1 MQVGWSR
8 SDTVAKLC
16 DAPEAGIFRFVSG
29 RIGKSP
35 TGHPLL
41 TRHNEEMHEAAV
53 QDCGFILMQTDSVS
67 TILNVDD
74 SDAQRYATS
83 RVLRHAGFEVM
94 EAGTGRHALAM
105 VAKRPDLVIL
115 DVNLPDMSGFDVC
128 RKIRADESNS
138 RVPVVHLSASMVS
151 TKAKVTG
158 LEGGADAYLVQPVEP
173 EELLATVRALLRVRR
188 AEETLWQSEQQYRLF
203 FEANPLAC
211 WVLDGATD
219 AILAVNEAAV
229 QMYGYAR
236 SEFINLTPRDLLY
249 PATNDEGIN
258 TAAVSAQPQSTI
270 VQKHKKKDG
279 QRLDVEIL
287 WAPLQISDKTAR
299 LAIVQD
305 ITEKLRRESAQRQEE
320 VRRLLL
326 QRLVQAQEEER
337 RRIARELHDEAGQLM
352 TSLLVGL
359 RAIND
364 AQRLT
369 LVKQQ
374 TKRLRKITS
383 DTITELG
390 RMARGLH
397 SGILEDLGLQEAL
410 KRLVDDFSSAH
421 KIRVNFDFG
430 APGFRTPQS
439 NGDLEVYRIVQ
450 EALTNIARHS
460 KAKNVTI
467 VFVWKEPELHL
478 TIDDDGVGF
487 EMKNLL
493 RNPSDHL
500 GIEGMRQRASM
511 LGGALEIASQLR
523 KGTQIAV
530 SLPLTS
536 LGAGNT

>member
-1 MQVGWSR
+1 MP
-8 SDTVAKLC
+8 
-16 DAPEAGIFRFVSG
+16 DA
-29 RIGKSP
+29 
-35 TGHPLL
+35 
-41 TRHNEEMHEAAV
+41 
-53 QDCGFILMQTDSVS
+53 VS

-83 RVLRHAGFEVM
+83 RVLRHAGFDVI
-94 EAGTGRHALAM
+94 EAGSGQHALAM

-128 RKIRADESNS
+128 RQIRADESNA

-151 TKAKVTG
+151 TRAKVTG

-173 EELLATVRALLRVRR
+173 EELLATVRALLRVRK
-188 AEETLWQSEQQYRLF
+188 AEETLWQSQQQYRLF

-211 WVLDGATD
+211 WILDGATG

-236 SEFINLTPRDLLY
+236 SEFMNLTSRALLHEV
-249 PATNDEGIN
+249 ATDSLN
-258 TAAVSAQPQSTI
+258 AVAISAQPEAAIFQR
-270 VQKHKKKDG
+270 HKRKDG
-279 QRLDVEIL
+279 QLLDVEVL
-287 WAPLQISDKTAR
+287 WAPLQIAGKSAR
-299 LAIVQD
+299 LTIVQD
-305 ITEKLRRESAQRQEE
+305 ITDKLRRESAQREEE

-326 QRLVQAQEEER
+326 QRVLQAQEGER

-430 APGFRTPQS
+430 TPGFRTPQS

-523 KGTQIAV
+523 KGTRIAV

>member
-1 MQVGWSR
+1 M
-8 SDTVAKLC
+8 K
-16 DAPEAGIFRFVSG
+16 RF
-29 RIGKSP
+29 
-35 TGHPLL
+35 
-41 TRHNEEMHEAAV
+41 
-53 QDCGFILMQTDSVS
+53 VS

-83 RVLRHAGFEVM
+83 RVLRHAGFEVI
-94 EAGTGRHALAM
+94 EAGTGHHALAM
-105 VAKRPDLVIL
+105 VARRPDLVIL
-115 DVNLPDMSGFDVC
+115 DVNLPDMSGFEVC
-128 RKIRADESNS
+128 RQIRADESNA

-158 LEGGADAYLVQPVEP
+158 LDGGADAYLVQPVEP
-173 EELLATVRALLRVRR
+173 EELLATVRALLRVRK

-211 WVLDGATD
+211 WILDGATD

-236 SEFINLTPRDLLY
+236 SEFISLTSRDLLH
-249 PATNDEGIN
+249 PTTSDD
-258 TAAVSAQPQSTI
+258 AVNVADISPQPQTTI
-270 VQKHKKKDG
+270 LQKHKRRDG
-279 QRLDVEIL
+279 QLLDVEIL
-287 WAPLQISDKTAR
+287 WAPLQIAGKSAR

-305 ITEKLRRESAQRQEE
+305 ITDKLKRESARREEE

-326 QRLVQAQEEER
+326 QRVLQAQEDER

-421 KIRVNFDFG
+421 KIRVHFDFG
-430 APGFRTPQS
+430 TPGFRKPQS

-467 VFVWKEPELHL
+467 AFVWREPDLHL

-487 EMKNLL
+487 EMKNLV

-530 SLPLTS
+530 SLPLNS
-536 LGAGNT
+536 LRAGNA